1 MLSLAS
7 VAMRVLFVIAALL
20 LAVESLA
27 FRPSTS
33 RAFHDAAVVKSSASR
48 HRGLAIN
55 SAAAALPPSDANTNT
70 RLNPLLESLNRPV
83 DPGFLKV
90 ELKGKTFNIWGMVHL
105 LAIFS
110 TACVVFPFMLAVS
123 VSIDLFGSVAHKK
136 RRAVLDWIVHYWS
149 KIALTTAGCVPTLY
163 GIENLPPAGEAVI
176 YVPNHTSFMD
186 ILTLS
191 GSVPRPFKYLS
202 KEEIV
207 KIPLIGW
214 AMFLAQHVF
223 LKRDNLQSTLQVSET
238 VTQRLKDGNSM
249 VLFAEGTRS
258 KDGVVKTFK
267 KGAFQMAQTAGVC
280 ELCLCLCLVIWLNLC
295 SVVTMFRVE
304 CSMWSGALGS
314 PGLFS
319 SCYMITSALTI
330 ILIITPK
337 SFNP

>member
-1 MLSLAS
+1 
-7 VAMRVLFVIAALL
+7 
-20 LAVESLA
+20 
-27 FRPSTS
+27 
-33 RAFHDAAVVKSSASR
+33 
-48 HRGLAIN
+48 
-55 SAAAALPPSDANTNT
+55 
-70 RLNPLLESLNRPV
+70 
-83 DPGFLKV
+83 
-90 ELKGKTFNIWGMVHL
+90 
-105 LAIFS
+105 
-110 TACVVFPFMLAVS
+110 MLAVS

-280 ELCLCLCLVIWLNLC
+280 ELFMFMFSDMAKSMFCCYHVPCGMFHVEWCIRKPWSFFILLYDNKCLNHH
-295 SVVTMFRVE
+295 THN
-304 CSMWSGALGS
+304 
-314 PGLFS
+314 
-319 SCYMITSALTI
+319 
-330 ILIITPK
+330 
-337 SFNP
+337 NP